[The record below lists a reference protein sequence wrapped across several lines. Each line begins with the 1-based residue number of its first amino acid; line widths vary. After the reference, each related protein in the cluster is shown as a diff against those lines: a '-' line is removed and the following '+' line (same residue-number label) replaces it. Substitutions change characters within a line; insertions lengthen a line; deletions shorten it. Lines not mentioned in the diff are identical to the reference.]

1 MQFWKRK
8 RCLLNNRMRETT
20 LISNIEKRFHL
31 YGAALFLC
39 LAFIGCKKNVDTL
52 GLGLYP
58 EEDRLGLITTDTFTI
73 NAATVLVDSVLS
85 DDLPFSLLGSYF
97 DPVFGRTSAS
107 FSAQFQPSTA
117 TVNFGEISTLV
128 VDSVNLSI
136 VYLGYYGE
144 QSLHQFTVN
153 ELSEDIY
160 KDSLYFSNRVFSK
173 DPNNILS
180 KTVYLPNYTNKNI
193 LTGEEPEQ
201 LKLKLDAEFGKRLIE
216 QANISTERE
225 EFVELF
231 KGINVSIAEV
241 FINAQTQGD
250 GAIWS
255 FDLAN
260 AFSKVTVYY
269 SNDTIK
275 SSYDFVF
282 SDGLTKVNHFMH
294 DYSGSDVELALNDS
308 SVGKTSLYM
317 QGMSGVAIDFK
328 APYLAGIVSSG
339 PVSINKAELIFT
351 IEDGTTDDYIAEPEY
366 FLAVKTATGNYTFT
380 VDETDSQLNAGGDLN
395 TENEYRFL
403 INRDVQYIVNEFVDG
418 NDYNFGYRLM
428 NSSAGMQSART
439 ILKGT
444 DVGIGEVKLIVSY
457 TPI

>member
-1 MQFWKRK
+1 M
-8 RCLLNNRMRETT
+8 NETRF
-20 LISNIEKRFHL
+20 ISIIEKRFHL
-31 YGAALFLC
+31 CGAALFLC
-39 LAFIGCKKNVDTL
+39 LAFIGCKKNEDTL

-58 EEDRLGLITTDTFTI
+58 EEDQLGLITTDTFTI
-73 NAATVLVDSVLS
+73 NASTVLVDSVLA
-85 DDLPFSLLGSYF
+85 DDLPFALLGSYF
-97 DPVFGRTSAS
+97 DPVFGHASAS

-117 TVNFGEISTLV
+117 TVNFGEISTLM

-144 QSLHQFTVN
+144 QSLNQFTVN

-160 KDSLYFSNRVFSK
+160 KDSVYFSNRVFSE

-180 KTVYLPNYTNKNI
+180 QSVYLPNYTNKNI
-193 LTGEEPEQ
+193 VTGEEPEQ
-201 LKLKLDAEFGKRLIE
+201 LKLKLDNEFGKRLIE
-216 QANISTERE
+216 QAHVSTDGE

-231 KGINVSIAEV
+231 KGINVSIADV

-269 SNDTIK
+269 SNDTTK

-282 SDGLTKVNHFMH
+282 SDGLTKVNHFEH
-294 DYSGSDVELALNDS
+294 NYSGSDVELALNDS
-308 SVGKTSLYM
+308 SVGQTSLYM

-328 APYLAGIVSSG
+328 VPYLAGIVSNG
-339 PVSINKAELIFT
+339 PVSINKAELIFS
-351 IEDGTTDDYIAEPEY
+351 IEEGTTDDYIAERDY
-366 FLAVKTATGNYTFT
+366 FLVVRTETGSFTFT

-403 INRDVQYIVNEFVDG
+403 INRDLQYLVNGFVAG

-428 NSSAGMQSART
+428 NASAGTQSART

-444 DVGIGEVKLIVSY
+444 DAGIGEVKLIVSY